1 MSEEELK
8 LLDKIDDLPRE
19 LNLEIRGLILA
30 EVFLRT
36 ENQELKKQLE
46 ELEKE
51 NLILREIV
59 MIKKM
64 AIPHEKIKDKSLYD
78 LYDMPSY
85 SDLSK
90 ENQELKKQLKTKHDG
105 FMASV
110 DESCELAEEIQTY
123 KEVIDK
129 INVFLDNHDKN
140 AGKLYYKYDNKYL
153 LSEIKEDFR
162 SILKEVE

>member
-1 MSEEELK
+1 MNEEEITEILDK
-8 LLDKIDDLPRE
+8 LLNRKQETLLQGLRECQLKNIEHVFITREEYIDKVLNYLNDLQQ
-19 LNLEIRGLILA
+19 
-30 EVFLRT
+30 

-51 NLILREIV
+51 NLNLREIV

-85 SDLSK
+85 IDL
-90 ENQELKKQLKTKHDG
+90 
-105 FMASV
+105 V
-110 DESCELAEEIQTY
+110 EEDRKY

-129 INVFLDNHDKN
+129 L
-140 AGKLYYKYDNKYL
+140 NKYMYSDYL
-153 LSEIKEDFR
+153 INSKEIKD
-162 SILKEVE
+162 ILKEVE

>member
-64 AIPHEKIKDKSLYD
+64 AIPYKEIKDKSLYD
-78 LYDMPSY
+78 LYTMPSY
-85 SDLSK
+85 IDLVEK
-90 ENQELKKQLKTKHDG
+90 DRK
-105 FMASV
+105 
-110 DESCELAEEIQTY
+110 Y

-129 INVFLDNHDKN
+129 L
-140 AGKLYYKYDNKYL
+140 NKYMYSDYL
-153 LSEIKEDFR
+153 INSKEIKD
-162 SILKEVE
+162 ILKEVE

>member
-85 SDLSK
+85 IDL
-90 ENQELKKQLKTKHDG
+90 
-105 FMASV
+105 V
-110 DESCELAEEIQTY
+110 EEDRKY

-129 INVFLDNHDKN
+129 L
-140 AGKLYYKYDNKYL
+140 NKYMYSDYL
-153 LSEIKEDFR
+153 INSKEIKD
-162 SILKEVE
+162 ILKKVK

>member
-1 MSEEELK
+1 MSVYETSITNPKKQLEFYK
-8 LLDKIDDLPRE
+8 DLSE
-19 LNLEIRGLILA
+19 QLEK
-30 EVFLRT
+30 

-64 AIPHEKIKDKSLYD
+64 AIPYKEINDKSLYD

-85 SDLSK
+85 SDLTK
-90 ENQELKKQLKTKHDG
+90 ENQELKKQLKIKHNG

-110 DESCELAEEIQTY
+110 DESCDLAKENQKY

-129 INVFLDNHDKN
+129 AIEWIKKRINSCTIEAESTTNDTMCKITIS
-140 AGKLYYKYDNKYL
+140 GLYNL
-153 LSEIKEDFR
+153 LN
-162 SILKEVE
+162 ILKEVE

>member
-1 MSEEELK
+1 MTEEQLNKEWLRKELK
-8 LLDKIDDLPRE
+8 GFSYSNELLDKILE
-19 LNLEIRGLILA
+19 LLSNQYINGLEQSRFDKRML
-30 EVFLRT
+30 EY
-36 ENQELKKQLE
+36 ENQELKKQLQ

-85 SDLSK
+85 IDL
-90 ENQELKKQLKTKHDG
+90 
-105 FMASV
+105 V
-110 DESCELAEEIQTY
+110 EEDRKY

-129 INVFLDNHDKN
+129 L
-140 AGKLYYKYDNKYL
+140 NKYMYSDYL
-153 LSEIKEDFR
+153 INSKEIKD
-162 SILKEVE
+162 ILKKVK

>member
-1 MSEEELK
+1 MTEEQLNKEWLRKELK
-8 LLDKIDDLPRE
+8 GFSYSNELLDKILE
-19 LNLEIRGLILA
+19 LLSNQYINGLEQSRFDKRML
-30 EVFLRT
+30 EY

-64 AIPHEKIKDKSLYD
+64 AIPYEEIKDKSLYD

-85 SDLSK
+85 IDL
-90 ENQELKKQLKTKHDG
+90 
-105 FMASV
+105 V
-110 DESCELAEEIQTY
+110 EEDRKY

-129 INVFLDNHDKN
+129 L
-140 AGKLYYKYDNKYL
+140 NKYMYSDYL
-153 LSEIKEDFR
+153 INSKEIKD
-162 SILKEVE
+162 ILKKVK